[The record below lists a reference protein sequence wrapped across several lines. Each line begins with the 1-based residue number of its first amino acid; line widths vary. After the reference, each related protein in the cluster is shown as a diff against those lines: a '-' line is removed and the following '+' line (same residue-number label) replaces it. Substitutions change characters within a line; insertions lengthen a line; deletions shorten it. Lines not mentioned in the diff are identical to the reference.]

1 MLDNNCISKE
11 VEEPDTVAHTCNPS
25 YLGGRNW
32 EDPGLRPAWVKSQL
46 NRAPPPPPPT
56 PPGGGGGGGGAALP
70 LGPHPF
76 FFLEIGSPNF
86 ARTGLELMIILAFTS
101 PRTILL

>member
-46 NRAPPPPPPT
+46 NRPPT
-56 PPGGGGGGGGAALP
+56 LPSQPVAGPGGVCLSSQLRSSGIG
-70 LGPHPF
+70 LGKNTRPYPK
-76 FFLEIGSPNF
+76 NN
-86 ARTGLELMIILAFTS
+86 
-101 PRTILL
+101 